1 MINEKSHSNR
11 NLLDQVNQISLD
23 IKTASGNLIKLSNT
37 H

>member
-23 IKTASGNLIKLSNT
+23 IKTASGSLIKLSNT

>member
-23 IKTASGNLIKLSNT
+23 IKTAPGSLIKLSNT